1 MHYETLTKKSLEKLP
16 PFSLE
21 AEQAVLGAILL
32 STNDVKTTISKVL
45 SIMGPEDFYRKS
57 HAHIFTACR
66 SLAEQHG
73 TVDLLMLRDVLDRER
88 LLDDVGG
95 PAYLAGLADVVPTA
109 ANVQYHAAIVH
120 EKALARSLLTKS
132 IELATRAY
140 DDKEPASVLIEDA
153 RQNFE
158 SLWRLSFEPAN
169 TFWNQDNY
177 GKATNIDTEEFL
189 NFLTRLGYYMLEINE
204 NVLFVKNAENILSE
218 TTWVKSINKNIKD
231 TLSAWCKENARR
243 DVWQILV
250 DKGKLFSTQV
260 LTGLGTLQGEFYKD
274 APDNCTLFFQNGA
287 LEITA
292 SRILWKP
299 YSEIPGYL
307 WEDQISEHHY
317 TGQYNRQLKTRIR
330 QDMYQAMKAR
340 DRVTVL
346 TLRRA
351 LNRIHY
357 FEFDHGTAY
366 DNDIFTILKAMS
378 EEAGEAL
385 DAAERAKRSDLAA
398 REAQELTVLERYYDL
413 KDAKKSEYQRFL
425 ELVSQESV
433 EEHTGKMLHVNNLH
447 AFEYALAY
455 LIHGFNHKAN
465 MRAVVLADSNP
476 SFLSNGRRGKGV
488 ILQALKHI
496 KGSGLVIKE
505 DGKAFGNGQF
515 KFQLVR
521 PNTRILILDDVA
533 EDFDFSWL
541 YSAIT
546 DAFVVESKG
555 FKRIAFNFE
564 DSPRF
569 VITTNHPCYD
579 EGVSSS
585 ERAIL
590 LPVADYF
597 TAQGRTPYQE
607 FGHMLFDDWDAD
619 EWDRFFD
626 YIIRIVQTYLQRPD
640 PSVIPIIDL
649 TIFNANKLLLKV
661 PEPMVTYL
669 DELQKDKDYE
679 REELVKDLEALG
691 IRFRTSQEFSKALHT
706 YCRLRGCKL
715 KSNTKD
721 GRYISD
727 GKQYVRLLPMTPD
740 LFDSKYQKP
749 KK

>member
-1 MHYETLTKKSLEKLP
+1 MSYETLTKKSLEKLP
-16 PFSLE
+16 PFNLE

-32 STNDVKTTISKVL
+32 TDDVKATIATAL
-45 SIMGPEDFYRKS
+45 TIMDPEEFYRKS
-57 HAHIFTACR
+57 HEHIFNACR
-66 SLAEQHG
+66 NLAEQHG
-73 TVDLLMLRDVLDRER
+73 TVDLLMLRNVLDRER

-95 PAYLAGLADVVPTA
+95 TAYLVGLVDVVPTA
-109 ANVQYHAAIVH
+109 ANIQFHARIVH
-120 EKALARSLLTKS
+120 EKALMRSLLNKS

-140 DDKEPASVLIEDA
+140 DDKEPAAALIEEA

-158 SLWRLSFEPAN
+158 SLWRLSFEPEN
-169 TFWNQDNY
+169 TFWYQDNY
-177 GKATNIDTEEFL
+177 GKAKGIDTEEFL
-189 NFLTRLGYYMLEINE
+189 NFLIRLGYYMLEINE
-204 NVLFVKNAENILSE
+204 NVLFVRNVENILSE
-218 TTWVKSINKNIKD
+218 TTWVKSINKTIKD
-231 TLSAWCKENARR
+231 ALNTWCKTTARR

-260 LTGLGTLQGEFYKD
+260 LTGLETLQGDFYKD

-299 YSEIPGYL
+299 YNEIPGYL

-317 TGQYNRQLKTRIR
+317 FGQYNRQLKTRIR
-330 QDMYQAMKAR
+330 QDMYQALKAR
-340 DRVTVL
+340 DQLTVL
-346 TLRRA
+346 TLRRV
-351 LNRIHY
+351 LNRIQY
-357 FEFDHGTAY
+357 FELEHDTAH
-366 DNDIFTILKAMS
+366 DNDIFTILKKMS

-385 DAAERAKRSDLAA
+385 DYAQRAQRSDLAE
-398 REAQELTVLERYYDL
+398 REAQELTVLDRYYDL
-413 KDAKKSEYQRFL
+413 KDVKKSEYQRFL
-425 ELVSQESV
+425 EFVSAESV
-433 EEHTGKMLHVNNLH
+433 EEYTGKTLYVNNLH

-455 LIHGFNHKAN
+455 LIHGYNHKAN

-496 KGSGLVIKE
+496 KGKGLVVKE
-505 DGKAFGNGQF
+505 DGKAFNNGQF

-533 EDFDFSWL
+533 ENFDFSWL

-555 FKRIAFNFE
+555 FKRIAFDFE
-564 DSPRF
+564 DTPRF

-585 ERAIL
+585 ERAVL

-607 FGHMLFDDWDAD
+607 FGHMLFDDWDSD
-619 EWDRFFD
+619 EWDCFFD
-626 YIIRIVQTYLQRPD
+626 YIIRIIQQYLQRSD
-640 PSVIPIIDL
+640 PSVIPVIDL

-669 DELQKDKDYE
+669 DELQKEKDYE
-679 REELVKDLEALG
+679 RDEIIKDLEVLG

-706 YCRLRGCKL
+706 YCRLRGYKL
-715 KSNTKD
+715 KHNTKD

-727 GKQYVRLLPMTPD
+727 GKQYVRLIPVTPD
-740 LFDSKYQKP
+740 FFDTKFQKP
-749 KK
+749 KQ